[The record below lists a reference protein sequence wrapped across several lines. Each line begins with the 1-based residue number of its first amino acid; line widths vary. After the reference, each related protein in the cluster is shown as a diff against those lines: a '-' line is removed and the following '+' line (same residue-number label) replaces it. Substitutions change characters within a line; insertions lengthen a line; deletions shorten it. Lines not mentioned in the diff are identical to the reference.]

1 MKFYKWNIFHISIIY
16 NRCCDPYLKDV
27 TSHAIKS
34 VVMKK
39 IYHRPSYFC
48 NTFNLETNFQVNMSR
63 WYYVST
69 QCLSGLFCKS
79 WRRCHK
85 WFDSRHHFQQ
95 CQHFKVIENC
105 IKNEFSNVDII
116 FEIFFKVQ
124 TWAFKCNCHKKIGT
138 ILEEEE
144 LGLED
149 GGN

>member
-69 QCLSGLFCKS
+69 QCLSGLSCKS

-85 WFDSRHHFQQ
+85 WYDSRHHFQQ

-105 IKNEFSNVDII
+105 TKNEYKMNIKWMLIWNVISCII
-116 FEIFFKVQ
+116 KTPVCKRVLFQANWLF
-124 TWAFKCNCHKKIGT
+124 CCH
-138 ILEEEE
+138 L
-144 LGLED
+144 
-149 GGN
+149 